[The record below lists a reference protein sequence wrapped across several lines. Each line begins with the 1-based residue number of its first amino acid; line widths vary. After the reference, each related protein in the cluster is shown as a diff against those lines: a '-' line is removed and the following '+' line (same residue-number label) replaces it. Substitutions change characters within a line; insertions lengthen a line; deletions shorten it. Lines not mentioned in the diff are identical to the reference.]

1 MSTYAILF
9 DLDGTLTDPK
19 LGITRCIQFALSE
32 LGYRPPDAD
41 ELHWCIGPPI
51 KDSFSLLLKTL
62 DDTVLEQ
69 AISLYRS
76 RFATIGL
83 FENSL
88 YPQILKILDAIRFA
102 GYKTFVATSKPH
114 IYAKQIIDHFGLSLL
129 FNGVYGSELDG
140 TRSVKG
146 DLIYHILVTEQL
158 LPSHVVMVGDRSHD
172 MIGAKHNHLTAIG
185 VTYGYGTEEEL
196 KTHGADLIA
205 YSPDDIPKLLVH
217 NYVTSQN

>member
-1 MSTYAILF
+1 MSASAILF

-32 LGYRPPDAD
+32 LGYKSPDAD

-51 KDSFSLLLKTL
+51 KDSFSLLLNTS
-62 DDTVLEQ
+62 DDTVVVQ
-69 AISLYRS
+69 AISVYRS

-88 YPQILKILDAIRFA
+88 YPQIIETLEAIRFA
-102 GYKTFVATSKPH
+102 DYKTFVATSKPH
-114 IYAKQIIDHFGLSLL
+114 IYATQIIEHFGLSSL
-129 FNGVYGSELDG
+129 FDGIYGSELDG
-140 TRSVKG
+140 TRSVKSQ
-146 DLIYHILVTEQL
+146 LISHILATEQL
-158 LPSHVVMVGDRSHD
+158 SPSHVVMVGDRSHD
-172 MIGAKHNHLTAIG
+172 MIGAKHNSVTAIG

-205 YSPDDIPKLLVH
+205 HTPNDISKLLVH
-217 NYVTSQN
+217 GKQK

>member
-19 LGITRCIQFALSE
+19 PGITRCIQYALSE

-51 KDSFSLLLKTL
+51 KDSFSLLLKTS
-62 DDTVLEQ
+62 DNTVLEQ

-88 YPQILKILDAIRFA
+88 YPQISETLDAIRFA
-102 GYKTFVATSKPH
+102 GYKTFIATSKPH
-114 IYAKQIIDHFGLSLL
+114 IYATQIIEHFGLSSL
-129 FNGVYGSELDG
+129 FDRVYGSELDG
-140 TRSVKG
+140 TRSVKA
-146 DLIYHILVTEQL
+146 DLIYHILVTEKL
-158 LPSHVVMVGDRSHD
+158 SPSCVVMVGDRKHD
-172 MIGAKHNHLTAIG
+172 MIGAKHNHVTTIG
-185 VTYGYGTEEEL
+185 ITYGYGTEEEL

-205 YSPDDIPKLLVH
+205 HTPDEIPKLLV
-217 NYVTSQN
+217 YGW